1 LLGLLQLTSSDKV
14 EMYKDE
20 LEEATT
26 QITGLK
32 EKLVEHQEAQ
42 HRRSVMLDRNTLTS
56 SPIQKKKNVAQGS
69 VTESEANRS
78 CSGTGDF
85 PSLKQSSD
93 KKKMIQKKLDFSSV
107 QQASQDVH
115 PVESASI
122 PQTQVRNIHFK
133 DNL

>member
-1 LLGLLQLTSSDKV
+1 
-14 EMYKDE
+14 MYKDE

-42 HRRSVMLDRNTLTS
+42 HHRSVMLDKNTLTS

-69 VTESEANRS
+69 VTEYEANRS
-78 CSGTGDF
+78 YSGTDNF

-93 KKKMIQKKLDFSSV
+93 KKKMVQKKLDFSSV
-107 QQASQDVH
+107 QQASQDEH
-115 PVESASI
+115 LVESASI
-122 PQTQVRNIHFK
+122 PETRVRNIQLK
-133 DNL
+133 DNLYIASRKKIYIT